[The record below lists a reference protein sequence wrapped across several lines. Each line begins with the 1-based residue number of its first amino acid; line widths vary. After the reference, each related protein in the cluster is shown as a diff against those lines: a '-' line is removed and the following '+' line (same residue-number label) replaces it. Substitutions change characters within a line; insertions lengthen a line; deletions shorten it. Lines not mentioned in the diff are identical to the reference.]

1 MAYYRLYVV
10 GGFDPLRNTTSAMVE
25 SLDPFGCE
33 WRREADLPS
42 ASAEVGV
49 TGWGGGGEGGGQR
62 GEAPHLKLCAVGGWE
77 EKPGRAEGMAAS
89 QLPAPQGGPG
99 LAGGGSGGSEGRGG
113 SGGSVGRGA
122 EDECALLCQ
131 CATCARIW
139 RGQGGVGV
147 GGWRTV
153 EQPACAWEPA
163 ANSVASSRVYT
174 YDSKS
179 NAWSGEGVRRLPAG
193 RAGAGVVSLGGRIY
207 VCGGSDGAQAVAT
220 VWSLDPSQAGADWQ
234 HEASL
239 QQARCSLAAATVA
252 VHDEHGQ
259 PLGIMVCGG
268 RSDAGV
274 GRPCAEAVLNS
285 VEFYSLASR
294 SWRWERP
301 LRSPRYKV
309 AACSHAGRTYVVGGL
324 DCFGTPSLDV
334 YSLRPGDKYWREEPA
349 LRRARGGH
357 VAAVLACPT
366 ALRSVTP
373 EPDSS
378 DSERG
383 VVSWATGGL
392 PGYGGREAVSQRE
405 MEECVSEQP
414 VGLA

>member
-1 MAYYRLYVV
+1 MYT
-10 GGFDPLRNTTSAMVE
+10 FDYFQSVLLFDSYC
-25 SLDPFGCE
+25 LDIGI
-33 WRREADLPS
+33 
-42 ASAEVGV
+42 VK
-49 TGWGGGGEGGGQR
+49 
-62 GEAPHLKLCAVGGWE
+62 LKLDRHV
-77 EKPGRAEGMAAS
+77 
-89 QLPAPQGGPG
+89 
-99 LAGGGSGGSEGRGG
+99 
-113 SGGSVGRGA
+113 
-122 EDECALLCQ
+122 D
-131 CATCARIW
+131 
-139 RGQGGVGV
+139 
-147 GGWRTV
+147 
-153 EQPACAWEPA
+153 
-163 ANSVASSRVYT
+163 
-174 YDSKS
+174 
-179 NAWSGEGVRRLPAG
+179 
-193 RAGAGVVSLGGRIY
+193 
-207 VCGGSDGAQAVAT
+207 
-220 VWSLDPSQAGADWQ
+220 
-234 HEASL
+234 
-239 QQARCSLAAATVA
+239 
-252 VHDEHGQ
+252 GQ

-274 GRPCAEAVLNS
+274 GRPCAEGVLNS

-309 AACSHAGRTYVVGGL
+309 AACSHAGRTYVVGGH
-324 DCFGTPSLDV
+324 DSFGTPSLDV